1 MTVQTDPGSP
11 STTAPM
17 PPPSSTAATGA
28 SQPSTG
34 PKIHRWVIGFVLVAA
49 LVALGVLWS
58 LGALRSK
65 PRVALVTSGEGPY
78 WDLVIAGANEAARQY
93 DVDLTVVRSKSDSI
107 AQTQAIRDLLPQKF
121 DGIAISPIE
130 PQTEATMLAETAS
143 QTTLVTVDS
152 DSPVARRVCFVGT
165 DNYTAGRTL
174 GERVKSVMPEGGDVI
189 ICVGRIEK
197 KNTQQRR
204 QGVIDELLERPFD
217 PDHLIDPLDAPLK
230 GPHYTIVATLADN
243 ADRDA
248 AVQMATEALSK
259 YPNVKCFVGTLS
271 YSAPMLLKALDASGK
286 TGKVNVIG
294 FDCDDRTIDGI
305 DAGTVAGTIM
315 QDQFGMGFHTVRILA
330 DEARGNHGGLPM
342 FQTYL
347 LPSQLVTK
355 DNVAAVKAQ
364 LTKTTASTQRS

>member
-1 MTVQTDPGSP
+1 
-11 STTAPM
+11 
-17 PPPSSTAATGA
+17 
-28 SQPSTG
+28 
-34 PKIHRWVIGFVLVAA
+34 VIAFVLLAA
-49 LVALGVLWS
+49 VVALGVLWS

-78 WDLVIAGANEAARQY
+78 WDLVIAGANEAAKQY
-93 DVDLTVVRSKSDSI
+93 DVDLTVVRSKSDSVT
-107 AQTQAIRDLLPQKF
+107 QTQAIRDLLPQKF

-143 QTTLVTVDS
+143 NTTLVTVDS

-189 ICVGRIEK
+189 VCVGRIEK

-248 AVQMATEALSK
+248 AVQLASEALGK

-271 YSAPMLLKALDASGK
+271 YSAPMLLKALDKAGK
-286 TGKVNVIG
+286 TGKVNVLG
-294 FDCDDRTIDGI
+294 FDCDDRTMDAI

-342 FQTYL
+342 FQAYL

-355 DNVAAVKAQ
+355 DNVSQVKAQ
-364 LTKTTASTQRS
+364 LVKTTITTQRS